1 MTPPPRGSNQ
11 VGLGQF
17 NERVVLQAL
26 RVHGPLPK
34 AQIARLTHLTAQ
46 TVALIIVRLT
56 RRKLVRKCAPLRG
69 RVGQPSVPIALD
81 PDGAFGIGV
90 HVGRRRMDLL
100 LVAFVGAVRHRSVLD
115 YSFPEPDAVVRAVAR
130 DVRTVHKKLGAEDS
144 RRLQGIGMAAPLSL
158 GGWRELLGISAAR
171 AARWDE
177 IDIGAR
183 IGARSGLPVHNIKDT
198 AAACVAELV
207 AGRGREIGS
216 YAYFFVDTF
225 IGGGLVLDHRLYRG
239 AHGNAGAVGSMPLGV
254 LSPGSSSLGR
264 IASRAARQKTP
275 SPSSIARGAVQ
286 TPPQLL
292 SQASLFR
299 LEAMLAAAGLPLD
312 VVRSTAA
319 DGQRRAAVVR
329 RWLRDAAPAIAHAVQ
344 SVTSV
349 LDVNDVIVDVAVS
362 RELLDDLLR
371 AVDRALERHS
381 WEGVARPRLRRGD
394 IGSDARALGA
404 ALLPIY
410 ANYAPERGTLSPLAP
425 STNFVA

>member
-26 RVHGPLPK
+26 RAHGPLPK
-34 AQIARLTHLTAQ
+34 AQIARLTQLTAQ

-69 RVGQPSVPIALD
+69 RVGQPSVPIALN
-81 PDGAFGIGV
+81 PDGAFAIGI

-100 LVAFVGAVRHRSVLD
+100 LVDFVGAVRRRSVLD
-115 YSFPEPDAVVRAVAR
+115 YPFPDPDAVVHAVVR
-130 DVRTVHKKLGAEDS
+130 DVRAIRKQLGRNDG

-158 GGWRELLGISAAR
+158 GGWRELLGISAAQ
-171 AARWDE
+171 AARWNG

-198 AAACVAELV
+198 AAACVAELI
-207 AGRGREIGS
+207 AGRGREISS

-239 AHGNAGAVGSMPLGV
+239 AHGNAGAVGSMPLGLLPGLTALRPV
-254 LSPGSSSLGR
+254 AARADRKRALSPSPP
-264 IASRAARQKTP
+264 ARAVA
-275 SPSSIARGAVQ
+275 Q

-299 LEAMLAAAGLPLD
+299 LDAMLVAAGLPVD
-312 VVRSTAA
+312 PTRCAA
-319 DGQRRAAVVR
+319 GDATRRASVIR
-329 RWLRDAAPAIAHAVQ
+329 HWLRDAASAIAHAVQ
-344 SVTSV
+344 STVCV
-349 LDVNDVIVDVAVS
+349 LDVNNIIVDGAVS
-362 RELLDDLLR
+362 RELLDALLR
-371 AVDRALERHS
+371 AVDRALDRHS
-381 WEGVARPRLRRGD
+381 WEGVARPTLQRGA

-410 ANYAPERGTLSPLAP
+410 ANYAPDRGAPPQLAP
-425 STNFVA
+425 